1 MRVRLERNE
10 GMTLIEIIVVIMIL
24 GIFMAIAVPGITK
37 SFRAMDQAKRLTARY
52 PRARAALDQISNML
66 RQTYP
71 AAFSAESAFIG
82 RSSSFE
88 AGGIKL
94 PSDELTFPVLDTKY
108 AHVRSAQMV
117 SYQLELKPSE
127 EDSARGLV
135 QRRTF
140 LGTGSTTIIE
150 ETVLERVVGLD
161 FNYLDDSTDPPQ
173 WVNEWPPPAAE
184 GEGSSSLLKEA
195 VEKIREV
202 VSGAPTAAAPEN
214 VNRVPGAV
222 KITIYVP
229 GEISPKP
236 KSFTTVTNIPAR

>member
-1 MRVRLERNE
+1 MRKGTTMLVRIERDE
-10 GMTLIEIIVVIMIL
+10 GMTLIEIIVAIMIL

-52 PRARAALDQISNML
+52 PKARTALEQISNML

-71 AAFSAESAFIG
+71 AALSTESPFIG
-82 RSSSFE
+82 HNNSFE
-88 AGGIKL
+88 AGGIML

-108 AHVRSAQMV
+108 AHVRSAQMI
-117 SYQLELKPSE
+117 SYQLELNPSE
-127 EDSARGLV
+127 QDSPRGLV

-150 ETVLERVVGLD
+150 ETILERVVGLD
-161 FNYLDDSTDPPQ
+161 FNYLDESVDPPQ
-173 WVNEWPPPAAE
+173 WINEWPPPAA
-184 GEGSSSLLKEA
+184 GS
-195 VEKIREV
+195 
-202 VSGAPTAAAPEN
+202 VS
-214 VNRVPGAV
+214 RVPGAV

-236 KSFTTVTNIPAR
+236 KSFTTVINIPAR